1 MKRNLFLY
9 LMIGFTTTLI
19 VMVIFS
25 LLSFQRMNAMIR
37 YSNQVEHTYKVIG
50 SLKSLSDLISGAET
64 SMRGYVITR
73 DSSYVV
79 PMDSVRREYNKV
91 LTDLSEQVA
100 DNPRQQNR
108 LAMIRSTLN
117 MRLQLLETLEF
128 SVDNDSSQQS
138 ILQRVA
144 KGRDLMASFHE
155 NLDLMEAE
163 ETGLLSQRF
172 QQKERFQ
179 KLTSRTFRTAAAIVG
194 IIFLGFFILLVKAML
209 DRFRF
214 QQELQEQLLSL
225 KQSNDELS
233 QLAFA
238 ASHDLQEP
246 VRKIRTFTDRL
257 RIRQKEKLDDE
268 GKMIL
273 DRMDV
278 SGKRLQGMLEDISTY
293 MNLLEWKEEA
303 VPVDM
308 RKLWEEVLSEDQER
322 IEETG
327 ANISIGD
334 MPDLE
339 VYPSQVKKMF
349 HALLDNALTYH
360 KEGVPPVVK
369 ITHKE
374 VNVNEIGVKGLPTLQ
389 KAYHAITIEDNGIGF
404 ENNFKEKV
412 FQLFRRLH
420 TQEERSGKGIGLAIC
435 QRVMANHN
443 GVIDAHAV
451 VNRGAAFTMYF
462 PKN

>member
-1 MKRNLFLY
+1 MKRNIFLY

-25 LLSFQRMNAMIR
+25 LLSFQRMNSMIR

-64 SMRGYVITR
+64 SMRGFIITR
-73 DSSYVV
+73 DSGYIV
-79 PMDSVRREYNKV
+79 PMDSVRREYNQNLQELGQLV
-91 LTDLSEQVA
+91 S

-108 LAMIRSTLN
+108 LAMIRSTLQL
-117 MRLQLLETLEF
+117 RLQLLE
-128 SVDNDSSQQS
+128 SVESSIENDSSYTS

-163 ETGLLSQRF
+163 EAGLLDQRF

-179 KLTSRTFRTAAAIVG
+179 KLTSRTFLTAVAIVG
-194 IIFLGFFILLVKAML
+194 IIFLAFFILLVKAIL

-238 ASHDLQEP
+238 SSHDLQEP

-257 RIRQKEKLDDE
+257 RIRQKEKLDEE

-273 DRMDV
+273 DRIDA

-293 MNLLEWKEEA
+293 MNLLEWKEA
-303 VPVDM
+303 AFVVSV
-308 RKLWEEVLSEDQER
+308 RKLWEEVMAAEQER
-322 IEETG
+322 INETG
-327 ANISIGD
+327 AIITIGE

-339 VYPSQVKKMF
+339 VHPSMVKKMF
-349 HALLDNALTYH
+349 RALLDNALTYC
-360 KEGVPPVVK
+360 KQGIAPVIK

-374 VNVNEIGVKGLPTLQ
+374 LNVSDIGVKGLPTLQ
-389 KAYHAITIEDNGIGF
+389 KQYHAITIEDNGIGF
-404 ENNFKEKV
+404 ENDFKEKV

-462 PKN
+462 PKS

>member
-1 MKRNLFLY
+1 MKRNIFLY

-25 LLSFQRMNAMIR
+25 LLSFQRMNSMIR

-64 SMRGYVITR
+64 SMRGFIITR
-73 DSSYVV
+73 DSGYIV
-79 PMDSVRREYNKV
+79 PMDSVRREYNQNLQELGQLV
-91 LTDLSEQVA
+91 S

-108 LAMIRSTLN
+108 LAMIRSTLQL
-117 MRLQLLETLEF
+117 RLQLLE
-128 SVDNDSSQQS
+128 SVESSIENDSSYTS

-163 ETGLLSQRF
+163 EAGLLDQRF

-179 KLTSRTFRTAAAIVG
+179 KLTSRTFLTAVAIVG
-194 IIFLGFFILLVKAML
+194 IIFLAFFILLVKAIL

-238 ASHDLQEP
+238 SSHDLQEP

-257 RIRQKEKLDDE
+257 RIRQKEKLDEE

-273 DRMDV
+273 DRIDA

-293 MNLLEWKEEA
+293 MNLLEWKEA
-303 VPVDM
+303 AFVVSV
-308 RKLWEEVLSEDQER
+308 RKLWEEVMAEEQER
-322 IEETG
+322 INETG
-327 ANISIGD
+327 AIITIGE

-339 VYPSQVKKMF
+339 VYPSMVKKMF
-349 HALLDNALTYH
+349 RALLDNALTYC
-360 KEGVPPVVK
+360 KQGIAPVIK

-374 VNVNEIGVKGLPTLQ
+374 LNVSDIGVKGLPTLQ
-389 KAYHAITIEDNGIGF
+389 KQYHAITIEDNGIGF
-404 ENNFKEKV
+404 ENDFKEKV

-462 PKN
+462 PKS

>member
-1 MKRNLFLY
+1 MKRNIFLY

-25 LLSFQRMNAMIR
+25 LLSFQRMNSMIR

-64 SMRGYVITR
+64 SMRGFIITR
-73 DSSYVV
+73 DSSYIV
-79 PMDSVRREYNKV
+79 PMDSVRREYNQNLLELGQLV
-91 LTDLSEQVA
+91 S
-100 DNPRQQNR
+100 DNRRQQNR
-108 LAMIRSTLN
+108 LAMIKSTLQL
-117 MRLQLLETLEF
+117 RLQLLESIE
-128 SVDNDSSQQS
+128 SSIENDSSHHS

-163 ETGLLSQRF
+163 EAGLLDQRF

-194 IIFLGFFILLVKAML
+194 IIFLGFFVLLVKAML

-238 ASHDLQEP
+238 SSHDLQEP

-257 RIRQKEKLDDE
+257 RIRQKERLDEE

-303 VPVDM
+303 VPM
-308 RKLWEEVLSEDQER
+308 NIRKLWEEVLSEDQER
-322 IEETG
+322 INETG
-327 ANISIGD
+327 ASIAIGE

-339 VYPSQVKKMF
+339 VYPSMVKKMF
-349 HALLDNALTYH
+349 RALLDNALTYH
-360 KEGVPPVVK
+360 KEGVNPIVI

-374 VNVNEIGVKGLPTLQ
+374 LNVNDIKVKGLPTLQ
-389 KAYHAITIEDNGIGF
+389 KHYHAITIEDNGIGF
-404 ENNFKEKV
+404 ENDFKEKV

-420 TQEERSGKGIGLAIC
+420 TQEDRSGKGIGLAIC

-451 VNRGAAFTMYF
+451 VNKGAAFTMYF
-462 PKN
+462 PKD